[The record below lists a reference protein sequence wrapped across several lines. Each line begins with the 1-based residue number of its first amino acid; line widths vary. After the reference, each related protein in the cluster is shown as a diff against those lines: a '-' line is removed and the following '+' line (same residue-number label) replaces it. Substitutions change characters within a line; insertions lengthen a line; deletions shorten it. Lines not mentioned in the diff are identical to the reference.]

1 MSSSVHEVKLKFVQA
16 LPNLSVSL
24 ENGELEKSPY
34 ACKHISFLCPTA
46 HTLAAI
52 PPAKFTVNK
61 VREDATLMRLVLTPF
76 TTNPLGILDH
86 AAAGERCEPGGHQR
100 TQGFEDNP
108 KPQKHNNKSKLLNG
122 EPEH

>member
-1 MSSSVHEVKLKFVQA
+1 MSSSVHEVKLKFVQT

-34 ACKHISFLCPTA
+34 ACQHISFLCPTA

-61 VREDATLMRLVLTPF
+61 VREDATLMRLVLAPI
-76 TTNPLGILDH
+76 TTNPPGILDH
-86 AAAGERCEPGGHQR
+86 AAKGVSRGGHYGQR

-108 KPQKHNNKSKLLNG
+108 KPQKHNNKSNLLNG